1 VSFHYSLFG
10 FGFTSNVELPGFAPN
25 GALVSGACELHLG
38 SAPPAEIASQ
48 HRELIYTSLI
58 KDLLGNP
65 ALRMWSVGNQELL
78 HLTYTDGH
86 QFWFDRQRKHVWGTW
101 PENSCLEEAT
111 SYLLGPVLGI
121 LLRYKGVVCLHGS
134 SVAINEQA
142 VTFVGP
148 PGAGKSTTATALARR
163 GYKVLADDITAIGE
177 VSGVFHAYP
186 AYPALWLW
194 PDSVNKLYGN
204 SLDKPSVAAKSDKT
218 RLSESNGV
226 GFEVQSLPL
235 ARIYVLNS
243 GDPAGSDSVQE
254 NFLALVANTYATN
267 VLTPEMRKQ
276 EFITLTRLASQASI
290 RRLGSARDFEKLQ
303 ERCDQFL
310 DETVLRQIQ

>member
-10 FGFTSNVELPGFAPN
+10 FSFTSDVELPGLAPN
-25 GALVSGACELHLG
+25 GTPVPEACEIHLG
-38 SAPPAEIASQ
+38 SAPPATFANQS
-48 HRELIYTSLI
+48 RELIYTSLI
-58 KDLLGNP
+58 KDPLGNP
-65 ALRMWSVGNQELL
+65 ALRIWSVGDEQLR

-86 QFWFDRQRKHVWGTW
+86 QFWFDRHYKHVWGMW

-111 SYLLGPVLGI
+111 SFLLGPVLGI

-134 SVAINEQA
+134 SVAINELA

-148 PGAGKSTTATALARR
+148 PGAGKSTTVAALGKR
-163 GYKVLADDITAIGE
+163 GYRVLADDITAIGE
-177 VSGVFHAYP
+177 VDGKLHAYP

-194 PDSVNKLYGN
+194 PDSVNGLYGS
-204 SLDKPSVAAKSDKT
+204 SLDKPVAAVNDKT
-218 RLSESNGV
+218 RLSERNGLA
-226 GFEVQSLPL
+226 FEFRPLPL
-235 ARIYVLNS
+235 ARIYILDC
-243 GDPAGSDSVQE
+243 GDSAGPDSVQE

-276 EFITLTRLASQASI
+276 EFITLTKLASQVSI
-290 RRLGSARDFEKLQ
+290 RRLVSTRDFEKLQ

-310 DETVLRQIQ
+310 DETVLRQIP